1 MKSLN
6 IYFLSYII
14 LYEYLVNFIDCCCN
28 SLYIIFTQIRIYLTT
43 IYKKNPLEECKVPT
57 LNMEQCFWSQ
67 YQECPRYNGSYQ
79 QCTNNY
85 IPKPNTGNCECNNR
99 TFAMCPDPYK
109 ISEKCYYNS
118 I

>member
-1 MKSLN
+1 MNTWL
-6 IYFLSYII
+6 ILLFVAIIVYI
-14 LYEYLVNFIDCCCN
+14 LYSHKLE
-28 SLYIIFTQIRIYLTT
+28 FTSPQFT
-43 IYKKNPLEECKVPT
+43 KKNPLEECKVPT

-109 ISEKCYYNS
+109 ISEKCYNNL

>member
-1 MKSLN
+1 MNTWL
-6 IYFLSYII
+6 ILLFVAIIVYI
-14 LYEYLVNFIDCCCN
+14 LYSYKSEFI
-28 SLYIIFTQIRIYLTT
+28 SLKST
-43 IYKKNPLEECKVPT
+43 KKNPLEKCKVPT

>member
-1 MKSLN
+1 MKTWL
-6 IYFLSYII
+6 IVLLIALIVYI
-14 LYEYLVNFIDCCCN
+14 LYSNKSQFT
-28 SLYIIFTQIRIYLTT
+28 SLKLTN
-43 IYKKNPLEECKVPT
+43 KNPLKECKVPT

-85 IPKPNTGNCECNNR
+85 IPKPNTGNCQCNNR

-109 ISEKCYYNS
+109 ISEKCYYNNFLEKS
-118 I
+118 